1 VPVNRTRSCSLCSYE
16 MHNRLEEENDV
27 EQEAVNSCLLLIE
40 SLVEDVS
47 YSYQMYNDMK
57 EENSVQGE
65 ETGGFFY
72 WLHP

>member
-1 VPVNRTRSCSLCSYE
+1 